1 MTKLD
6 ELVSNIKKEHVYIQT
21 HNFPDPDAIASA
33 YGLQRLLEIKG
44 IKSTICYKGKID
56 RRNLISMVEK
66 LHIEARNVDEI
77 EELCSEDEVILID
90 SQKGNGNTYDIIGDE
105 VASIDHHPT
114 FFEIDYRFMDVR
126 PDVGAC
132 SSIIAEYYYENNIP
146 MDKVTAT
153 ALMYGLKIDT
163 ADMTRGVSELDL
175 KVFHNL
181 YFAADMTLISYF
193 SSNELQLNDLQAY
206 STAIESIEVIG
217 CISFA
222 NTGNNCPEGL
232 IATISD
238 FVMSLE
244 QVEFSVVYSYNNG
257 GIKLSVR
264 SSKHCGLNAGEIVM
278 KALDGIGTGGGHFNM
293 AGGFVPY
300 SDKIDLDDLVERFK
314 EKFVELVKER
324 YELKI

>member
-6 ELVSNIKKEHVYIQT
+6 ELVSNIKNEHVYIQT

-33 YGLQRLLEIKG
+33 YGLQRLLELRG

-56 RRNLISMVEK
+56 RRNLISMIEK
-66 LHIEARNVDEI
+66 LNIEAENVDEI
-77 EELCSEDEVILID
+77 QDLCDEDEVILID

-126 PDVGAC
+126 PDVGSC

-146 MDKVTAT
+146 MDISIAT

-206 STAIESIEVIG
+206 STAIESIEVNG

-244 QVEFSVVYSYNNG
+244 NVEFSVVYSYNNG

-264 SSKHCGLNAGEIVM
+264 SSKYSGLNAGEIVM
-278 KALDGIGTGGGHFNM
+278 LALEDMGTGGGHFNM

-300 SDKIDLDDLVERFK
+300 NDEMDIEEIV
-314 EKFVELVKER
+314 EKFKTNFVGLVRER
-324 YELKI
+324 YDVKL

>member
-6 ELVSNIKKEHVYIQT
+6 ELVSNIKNEHVYIQT

-33 YGLQRLLEIKG
+33 YGLQRLLELRG

-56 RRNLISMVEK
+56 RRNLISMIEK
-66 LHIEARNVDEI
+66 LNIEAENVDEI
-77 EELCSEDEVILID
+77 QDLCDEDEVILID

-126 PDVGAC
+126 PDVGSC

-146 MDKVTAT
+146 MDISIAT

-193 SSNELQLNDLQAY
+193 SSNELQLKDLQAY
-206 STAIESIEVIG
+206 STAIESIEVNG

-244 QVEFSVVYSYNNG
+244 NVEFSVVYSYNNG

-264 SSKHCGLNAGEIVM
+264 SSKYSGLNAGEIVM
-278 KALDGIGTGGGHFNM
+278 LALEDMGTGGGHFNM

-300 SDKIDLDDLVERFK
+300 NDEMDIEEIV
-314 EKFVELVKER
+314 EKFKTNFVGLVRER
-324 YELKI
+324 YDVKL

>member
-56 RRNLISMVEK
+56 RINLISMVEK

-114 FFEIDYRFMDVR
+114 FYEIDYRFMDVR
-126 PDVGAC
+126 PNVGAC
-132 SSIIAEYYYENNIP
+132 SSIIAEYFYENNIP

-181 YFAADMTLISYF
+181 YFAADMALISYF

-264 SSKHCGLNAGEIVM
+264 SSKYSGLNAGEIVM

-300 SDKIDLDDLVERFK
+300 SETIDLDDLVDTFK
-314 EKFVELVKER
+314 NKFIELVKER
-324 YELKI
+324 YELKV